1 MSREDQAWV
10 KRVLEGDQDA
20 YRNLIRAYQDMAY
33 TIAFALIKDAHLTE
47 EVVQDAF
54 LKAYQRLRQFK
65 FDSSFKTWFY
75 RIVTNEALMCLRRQ
89 KNHTLLFTDL
99 PEIEVDTD
107 TEITYE
113 ELEKY
118 IEPAMIHLPPRE
130 SLVLRLFY
138 LEQMNI
144 QAVSNITG
152 WSVNNV
158 KIILHRA
165 RKRMKLIINMLIKNG
180 KYTS

>member
-1 MSREDQAWV
+1 LSREEQDWV

-54 LKAYQRLRQFK
+54 LKAYQRLHQFK

-75 RIVTNEALMCLRRQ
+75 RIVTNEALMYLRKQ
-89 KNHTLLFTDL
+89 KKHTILLIDL
-99 PEIEVDTD
+99 PEVGEDTEN
-107 TEITYE
+107 EITYE
-113 ELEKY
+113 DLEKY
-118 IEPAMIHLPPRE
+118 IEPAMMNLPPRE

-138 LEQMNI
+138 LEQMSI
-144 QAVSNITG
+144 QTVADATG
-152 WSVNNV
+152 WSVNNI

-165 RKRMKLIINMLIKNG
+165 RKRMKLIINVLIKNE
-180 KYTS
+180 KYAS